1 MKRMSRKEMEFRLRL
16 FEQYA
21 FQDQQKYYIKKKEQ
35 YRKAASQASQCAAV
49 LSFLAALAAAI
60 NMLLA
65 ALSGND
71 PAVFVI
77 AMICVATAAPVLAGM
92 FNALADL
99 YQWDKQAKIYEDS
112 LVSLVQAEGNMPV
125 PQTESPDQF
134 RGRMMAF
141 GESTLAVMDD
151 ETNQWGQLTHAPTDV
166 EKFIEKATERAANK
180 G

>member
-1 MKRMSRKEMEFRLRL
+1 MKRMSRKEMEFRLEL
-16 FEQYA
+16 FDKYA
-21 FQDQQKYYIKKKEQ
+21 FTDQQKYYIKKKEQ
-35 YRKAASQASQCAAV
+35 YRRSASQANQCAAV
-49 LSFLAALAAAI
+49 LSFLAAAAAAV

-65 ALSGND
+65 ALSGED
-71 PAVFVI
+71 SAWFVI
-77 AMICVATAAPVLAGM
+77 AMVLVATAAPVLAGM

-112 LVSLVQAEGNMPV
+112 LVSLVQAEGNKPV
-125 PQTESPDQF
+125 PQTDLLDKY

-151 ETNQWGQLTHAPTDV
+151 ETNQWGQLIHPPTDV